1 MSVQG
6 MELFKERFADFPDR
20 YALIGGSACDL
31 IFASRG
37 LQFRRTKDLDI
48 VILAD
53 RPAKDFAQTLWA
65 FIGDG
70 GYTCGW
76 RNDNDVHFYRF
87 TEPTDNAYPHMIE
100 LFARH
105 LTFRFTTK
113 TRKLDPFP

>member
-53 RPAKDFAQTLWA
+53 RPAKDALGVHRRWRIYLRLAQ
-65 FIGDG
+65 
-70 GYTCGW
+70 
-76 RNDNDVHFYRF
+76 
-87 TEPTDNAYPHMIE
+87 
-100 LFARH
+100 
-105 LTFRFTTK
+105 
-113 TRKLDPFP
+113 